1 MREMRG
7 TQLQKLLDVEA
18 FFLEINMK
26 KKWKIQ
32 SLLELYKCIN
42 VNEKGFEKALAE
54 KDKYYGN
61 LINIPKKNGYREI
74 CAIDKSCEL
83 YRIQRNLKRNFL
95 DNIMISD
102 IAYGFRKKSDYFDF
116 LECHKSFYGSS
127 NYLRIDIS
135 DFFGTISRGLL
146 EETFEY
152 YVICSSKE
160 EKEKIKKESKRSKS
174 W

>member
-1 MREMRG
+1 
-7 TQLQKLLDVEA
+7 
-18 FFLEINMK
+18 
-26 KKWKIQ
+26 
-32 SLLELYKCIN
+32 
-42 VNEKGFEKALAE
+42 
-54 KDKYYGN
+54 
-61 LINIPKKNGYREI
+61 
-74 CAIDKSCEL
+74 
-83 YRIQRNLKRNFL
+83 
-95 DNIMISD
+95 MISD

-160 EKEKIKKESKRSKS
+160 EKEKIIESLLEILLYNGKLIQGTPLAPAVSNIIFRSISNGEIPVRLQFCSFTGIFISFWSPGPKGYNYGL
-174 W
+174 